1 MHVTHLDDQ
10 IIATRGVLSSAISP
24 QGVAKPRPCEWRA
37 WPPIRATALIS
48 RLLVARL

>member
-10 IIATRGVLSSAISP
+10 VIAARGVLGPAIPP

-37 WPPIRATALIS
+37 WPPI
-48 RLLVARL
+48 